1 VGLCSHFAEADD
13 PDSDFVAQQ
22 LVLFSEAQEAMQQAC
37 GESDFSVHFGN
48 SAALI
53 DPRFHGML
61 NQCSGGERA
70 RERRK
75 RKRGGNAVYVGA
87 HSKNL
92 SGTQTTERK

>member
-1 VGLCSHFAEADD
+1 MGLCSHFAEADD

-22 LVLFSEAQEAMQQAC
+22 LALFTEAQQAMQQAC

-61 NQCSGGERA
+61 NQCSGGESERA
-70 RERRK
+70 EKEKESEER
-75 RKRGGNAVYVGA
+75 
-87 HSKNL
+87 SICE
-92 SGTQTTERK
+92 SM